1 MLNNHVNCE
10 FINLKKKTKKTKICI
25 IWCNLHA
32 IHHYVYTNET
42 NIFKFW
48 PMYLKSSINV
58 LLVTKYQNIYQHI
71 WKYFPSSKFKIQN
84 KLSNGN

>member
-1 MLNNHVNCE
+1 
-10 FINLKKKTKKTKICI
+10 
-25 IWCNLHA
+25 
-32 IHHYVYTNET
+32 
-42 NIFKFW
+42 
-48 PMYLKSSINV
+48 MYLKSSINV